1 MYPAE
6 LPAVEIGCSPG
17 ADDELKESRFPS
29 PLVAGAADVKFEW
42 PASLLSTGASYWV
55 SAWETDPSSDE
66 LLAWL

>member
-42 PASLLSTGASYWV
+42 SASLLSTASYRV
-55 SAWETDPSSDE
+55 SACETDPSTAE